1 MTNKNMTERELQQ
14 YLKVRFPKE
23 DASCD
28 WKEMKNLKNSFAN
41 DPHKD
46 VVSYLSGISNM
57 EGGHLVIGVK
67 DGSLE
72 IVGTDLSKVG
82 FDKTSVI
89 HKMLEQCTN
98 LPEEGLSVEEFITT
112 DTNKVVWII
121 NIPKH
126 YPRRPVIA
134 HKKRYQRRNDSLIE
148 LTHEREEAILKED
161 LGHYDWSAQIVSGA
175 TIDDLDQEAIAT
187 ALEGFCER
195 YPSRA
200 DEARNW
206 PTSVFLDKAKVTKDG
221 QITNTA
227 LLLLGKEES
236 AHRLNHIAQMVWRL
250 QTDGERAATIYYP
263 PFLLSTIKLRD
274 IIRNYRMKIFPNNA
288 LLPAD
293 IWKYDSR
300 TILEALHNCILHQD
314 YSMNERIVVT
324 EYVDKLVFTNAGSFY
339 DGQYEDYI
347 GGEKTP
353 TRYRNQFMQTAMV
366 NLKMVDSQG
375 YGIHDMYVHQKER
388 YLPLPDYDK
397 STETH
402 VILEVPGHVI
412 NKEYSETLMENT
424 SIDLLTTFLLDR
436 VQKGKSLTDDAA
448 RRLRKLK
455 LIEGRRPNY
464 YISRTVAKVTHQEVE
479 YTDMSAFD
487 DQWYTDLI
495 VKALKE
501 HGRLKR
507 SDFNKL
513 LIPKL
518 SIILNES
525 QKRNKIDRLLRK
537 LRQDR
542 VIRLCDDKYW
552 ELT

>member
-1 MTNKNMTERELQQ
+1 MTENELQK
-14 YLKVRFPKE
+14 YLRERFPIE

-67 DGSLE
+67 DGTLE
-72 IVGTDLSKVG
+72 IVGTDLSKLG
-82 FDKTSVI
+82 FDKISVI
-89 HKMLEQCTN
+89 NKMREQCTN
-98 LPEEGLSVEEFITT
+98 LPIEGLLVEEFITD
-112 DTNKVVWII
+112 DTNKAVWIV

-134 HKKRYQRRNDSLIE
+134 HKKKYQRVGDSLIE
-148 LTHEREEAILKED
+148 MTPEREASILNEEIS
-161 LGHYDWSAQIVSGA
+161 HYDWSAQIVPGTS
-175 TIDDLDQEAIAT
+175 IDDLDSEAIAV

-195 YPSRA
+195 YPSKA
-200 DEARNW
+200 EEARSW

-236 AHRLNHIAQMVWRL
+236 AHHLNHIAQMVWRL

-263 PFLLSTIKLRD
+263 PFLLSTVKLRD

-314 YSMNERIVVT
+314 YTMNERIVVT
-324 EYVDKLVFTNAGSFY
+324 EYVDKLVFSNAGSFY
-339 DGQYEDYI
+339 DGHYEDYV

-388 YLPLPDYDK
+388 FLPLPDYDK
-397 STETH
+397 STKDH
-402 VILEVPGHVI
+402 VILEVPGQVI
-412 NKEYSETLMENT
+412 NKEYSETLMENS

-436 VQKGKSLTDDAA
+436 VQKGKSLTDEAA

-464 YISRTVAKVTHQEVE
+464 YISRTVAEVTHQEIE

-487 DQWYTDLI
+487 DQWYSDLI

-507 SDFNKL
+507 VDFNKL

-518 SIILNES
+518 SVILNDS

-537 LRQDR
+537 LRQNGI
-542 VIRLCDDKYW
+542 IRLCDDKYW
-552 ELT
+552 ELA